1 MEPVFGVKGALDAD
15 YGVLQHLLTLCG
27 IPGTKLDA
35 QLIYQSLKRLENRTA
50 VLFRKRLVKF
60 SLAGIRLI
68 PEASDAKGE

>member
-35 QLIYQSLKRLENRTA
+35 QLIYQSLKRLKNHTT
-50 VLFRKRLVKF
+50 VLLIN
-60 SLAGIRLI
+60 SLA
-68 PEASDAKGE
+68 K